1 MFCFFFS
8 SRRRHTRFDCD
19 WSSDVCSSD
28 LRERQNVIGLRY
40 RGIHSKIAVSRPVT
54 GEPLA
59 CGAWSCRKD
68 RELRGHL
75 NGGRG
80 PGLLQPSGCNFDGLV
95 CVERLFFKGAQI
107 VIVESAPPWALGEAV
122 FRSAFAPRLG
132 DIPFRWHGSRGAL
145 VFRPHRA
152 AAEEGTNGKPGQG
165 GGLPGAF
172 HYCFLAP
179 EAGFGRAAGWLGS
192 LSSAISLT
200 RTSWPSSRESA
211 GFNTIQ
217 S

>member
-132 DIPFRWHGSRGAL
+132 DIPFRWHGSRGA
-145 VFRPHRA
+145 RS
-152 AAEEGTNGKPGQG
+152 EE
-165 GGLPGAF
+165 
-172 HYCFLAP
+172 H
-179 EAGFGRAAGWLGS
+179 
-192 LSSAISLT
+192 
-200 RTSWPSSRESA
+200 TSEL
-211 GFNTIQ
+211 Q
-217 S
+217 SQSNPVCRLLL